1 MFSNES
7 SKSNLPTQENN
18 KLFHLSNFDRYRQ
31 LFTTIFFVCNSRFI
45 ISEKESQNLIFK
57 MLLQSELHKRLA
69 ASDKFYDQFG
79 CRNINLQQQ
88 VGLYAV
94 ESIDNPKIITVAF
107 NIKKGTLNISTTKK
121 LTKNIKVFEV

>member
-7 SKSNLPTQENN
+7 IKSNLPTQENN
-18 KLFHLSNFDRYRQ
+18 KLFRLSNFDRYRQ
-31 LFTTIFFVCNSRFI
+31 LFITVFFVCNSRFI
-45 ISEKESQNLIFK
+45 ISKKESRNLIFK

-79 CRNINLQQQ
+79 CRNTNLQQHE
-88 VGLYAV
+88 GLYAV

-107 NIKKGTLNISTTKK
+107 NIKKSTLNISTTKN
-121 LTKNIKVFEV
+121 LPKNIKAFEV

>member
-18 KLFHLSNFDRYRQ
+18 KLFHLSNLTDTDSCSLQ
-31 LFTTIFFVCNSRFI
+31 FFSVCNSRFI
-45 ISEKESQNLIFK
+45 ISEKESRNLLFK
-57 MLLQSELHKRLA
+57 MLLHSELHKRLA

-79 CRNINLQQQ
+79 CRNTNLQQH

-107 NIKKGTLNISTTKK
+107 NIKKSTLNISTTKN

>member
-7 SKSNLPTQENN
+7 IKSNLPTQENN
-18 KLFHLSNFDRYRQ
+18 KLFRLSNFDRYRQ
-31 LFTTIFFVCNSRFI
+31 LFITVFFVCNSRFI
-45 ISEKESQNLIFK
+45 ISKKESRNLIFK

-79 CRNINLQQQ
+79 CRNTNLQQQ

-94 ESIDNPKIITVAF
+94 ESIDNLKIITVAF
-107 NIKKGTLNISTTKK
+107 NIKKSTLNISTTKN
-121 LTKNIKVFEV
+121 LPKNIKAFEV

>member
-7 SKSNLPTQENN
+7 IKSNLPTQENN
-18 KLFHLSNFDRYRQ
+18 KLFRLSNFDRYRQ
-31 LFTTIFFVCNSRFI
+31 LFITVFFVCNSRFI
-45 ISEKESQNLIFK
+45 ISKKESRNLIFK

-79 CRNINLQQQ
+79 CRNTNLQQH

-107 NIKKGTLNISTTKK
+107 NIKKSTLNISTTKN

>member
-1 MFSNES
+1 
-7 SKSNLPTQENN
+7 
-18 KLFHLSNFDRYRQ
+18 
-31 LFTTIFFVCNSRFI
+31 
-45 ISEKESQNLIFK
+45 

-69 ASDKFYDQFG
+69 PSDKFYDHFG
-79 CRNINLQQQ
+79 CRNTNLQQQ

-107 NIKKGTLNISTTKK
+107 NIKKSTFNISTTKK

>member
-18 KLFHLSNFDRYRQ
+18 KLFHLSNLTDTDSCSLQ
-31 LFTTIFFVCNSRFI
+31 FFSVCNSRFI
-45 ISEKESQNLIFK
+45 ISGKESRNLLFK

-79 CRNINLQQQ
+79 CRNTNLQQQ

-94 ESIDNPKIITVAF
+94 ESIDNLKIITVAF
-107 NIKKGTLNISTTKK
+107 NIKKSTLNISTTKN